1 MSNFHLIVIYLSSIS
16 QLSEKV
22 IERYRMDSENF
33 LLNHLKEQLFALSDS
48 LPNSVI
54 NKGGARKSIQKVSLK
69 NSKKRICKVMKCNI
83 P

>member
-1 MSNFHLIVIYLSSIS
+1 
-16 QLSEKV
+16 
-22 IERYRMDSENF
+22 MDSENF

-69 NSKKRICKVMKCNI
+69 NSKKRICKVMKCDI